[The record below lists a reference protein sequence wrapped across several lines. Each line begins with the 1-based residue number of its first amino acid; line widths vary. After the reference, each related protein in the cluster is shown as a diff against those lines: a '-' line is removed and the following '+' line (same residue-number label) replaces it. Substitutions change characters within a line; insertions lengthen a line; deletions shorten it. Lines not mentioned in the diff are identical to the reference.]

1 MYCVPIPAFY
11 RGEDVQHTAIDGTY
25 WIIWKLW

>member
-1 MYCVPIPAFY
+1 MCCIPAFY
-11 RGEDVQHTAIDGTY
+11 RGKDVQYMVIDGTY